1 MYPVYGLPVVKG
13 LPLSRIFQARLLR
26 EWWDTHPM
34 AGPPDGSAP
43 PDELPAMWAGEFG
56 AVLLACGVAV
66 PTGAVRVVWEMALD
80 RVPPATLTFSK
91 PKAWLV
97 RRMRVHKGKCYK
109 LAREGTA

>member
-1 MYPVYGLPVVKG
+1 MWRCMGHTV
-13 LPLSRIFQARLLR
+13 
-26 EWWDTHPM
+26 
-34 AGPPDGSAP
+34 GPNGNFFHRYAVAPGSEIYCMGPKEVAIPTADGEG
-43 PDELPAMWAGEFG
+43 ELPATRAGEFG

-97 RRMRVHKGKCYK
+97 QRMRVHKGKCYK